1 MANYVENHISFY
13 GNKEVHALTAEVN
26 RRLKETPD
34 IPTVLYGTT
43 FSDDAEALKKMGA
56 IYVDEANGE
65 FGDETEICLKSDN
78 NAPEQLENHMIWF
91 YSKVDPTVVLCN
103 YYAHCNGDF
112 IGVRYKF
119 VSKSKIKTIEEY
131 RSTPETV
138 VFESDFEELEV
149 EDKDDHISWQAL
161 SDRHFDLNELVR
173 ERLITSYPD
182 KAQNFRR

>member
-34 IPTVLYGTT
+34 IPTVLYGTS
-43 FSDDAEALKKMGA
+43 FADDAEALKKMGA

-65 FGDETEICLKSDN
+65 FGDEAEICLKSDN
-78 NAPEQLENHMIWF
+78 NAPEQLENHLIWF
-91 YSKVDPTVVLCN
+91 YSKVDPTVVMCN

-131 RSTPETV
+131 RSTAENV
-138 VFESDFEELEV
+138 VFAMDLSDYEDEEE
-149 EDKDDHISWQAL
+149 DHITWHTL